1 MEQHCKLVK
10 NEYKSERELMSGQK
24 EIVVSAEE
32 KSERVKNFEKFSKK
46 NFFKSV
52 LATTSDLSRNYS
64 DIPSS
69 LKSDKPKIKKEPV
82 IAETD
87 KSARFRPKVHTKDK
101 G

>member
-1 MEQHCKLVK
+1 MEQYYKLLK

-32 KSERVKNFEKFSKK
+32 KSER
-46 NFFKSV
+46 SV

-82 IAETD
+82 VAETN
-87 KSARFRPKVHTKDK
+87 KSVRLRPKLHTTDK